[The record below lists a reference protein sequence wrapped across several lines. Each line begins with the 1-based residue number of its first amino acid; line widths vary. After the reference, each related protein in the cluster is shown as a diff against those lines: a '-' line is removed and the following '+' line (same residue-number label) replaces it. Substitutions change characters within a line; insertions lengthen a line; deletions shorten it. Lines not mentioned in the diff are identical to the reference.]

1 MTMRDV
7 NTISMNI
14 IEQLTKKAQD
24 QGENFDTLIAL
35 YCQERLIYRLTISSY
50 HDQFWLVGDSLL
62 FAITEGFVNRPKNT
76 KLAVKPV
83 AYQKD
88 IIKHAF
94 REISLMEGQGDGI
107 EFLGDEMTISLEN
120 EGLIIKIPAILADL
134 KTYITLQ
141 VSFRENT
148 PVAFKTMAYPTLLP
162 TASPVLIIE
171 APEYV
176 IASKFVEIYK
186 TPTLD
191 TTINAIQTIF
201 ALINTQTIEGRVLQE
216 CIVTLFDQQRFTIEK
231 GHLFFMRQFMQQA
244 TSEKITRQVQK
255 FLSPV
260 YDVILH
266 EEEFFKHWD
275 CKQLNWH

>member
-1 MTMRDV
+1 MRDV
-7 NTISMNI
+7 NTISMTI

-24 QGENFDTLIAL
+24 LEESIDTLIAL
-35 YCQERLIYRLTISSY
+35 YCQERMVYRLSISSY
-50 HDQFWLVGDSLL
+50 QDQFWLAGDSLL
-62 FAITEGFVNRPKNT
+62 FAVTEGFIKPPKNT
-76 KLAVKPV
+76 KLAAKPV
-83 AYQKD
+83 AYQID
-88 IIKHAF
+88 IIKQAF
-94 REISLMEGQGDGI
+94 KEICSMEGQEDGI
-107 EFLGDEMTISLEN
+107 EFLWDEVTISSEN
-120 EGLIIKIPAILADL
+120 DGLFIKIPAILAHL

-141 VSFRENT
+141 VNFREHT
-148 PVAFKTMAYPTLLP
+148 PVAFKTMAYPTLLQ
-162 TASPVLIIE
+162 TASPILIIE
-171 APEYV
+171 APEHV

-216 CIVTLFDQQRFTIEK
+216 CIATLFDQQRLTIK
-231 GHLFFMRQFMQQA
+231 KDHAFFMRQYLQQA
-244 TSEKITRQVQK
+244 TSEIVTRQVQK

-275 CKQLNWH
+275 CKQLKWH